1 MKKITAYCILL
12 VSISIYS
19 QRKPDSSVTLEN
31 NLKEVYFND
40 FSGIPV
46 VQTNK
51 ELIGIDPYQSKVI
64 WRQPMGSLGSL
75 SAFGGDGGSV
85 VNNIADTP
93 FIILEYKTL
102 IDTRNGNI
110 LLKGNKIETFEL
122 LPDFYA
128 VLVMTKGEK
137 GEKNLSLLDMR
148 SSKVLW
154 TTPLKIKT
162 SLMDKAMALSADNP
176 PESFRNLIFTK
187 DYKIALMYGKSI
199 IMIDGNNGKVLM
211 NENMKSGLL
220 FTDSQS
226 KNLFIVDGTKG
237 IVAELGTFGDGITLY
252 DFNTGKENGKIKLA
266 DKFAWVEDIDGKLFI
281 KSKGS
286 IAAYDYGGKK
296 IWKDNFQAKVI
307 YDIEKTADGY
317 MVYYGAERMLLDNE
331 GKKVWK
337 KGEAVVSNYEQEDYD
352 FLESQGYVK
361 YPYEAGN
368 LYITSQ
374 VIRYIDNKDKAK
386 SFRRTISYSTNLVAY
401 DEVSKSVLVVECGTG
416 RESLYLYNP
425 DKGLLPKTGQSL
437 NIKKPGYLNVFEKSA
452 TGYFISNPWEYVI
465 LDEKGKITAQKY
477 YSTPGETGR
486 QLMNVASGIL
496 DVASAASTVDGAADV
511 VAGSPSALGSQ
522 YGVPGT
528 STAQVEKGA
537 KKLERAAYYAEAA
550 DMLYNPE
557 RLNSFTMNSNYAFYF
572 TKDKAGNKFLVQVEK
587 TSGKEIDKLKFENNS
602 PKYIIDNEENRV
614 FYINKNN
621 LDIFQ
626 IK

>member
-1 MKKITAYCILL
+1 MMKIMACCILL
-12 VSISIYS
+12 FSISIYS
-19 QRKPDSSVTLEN
+19 QRKPDSSVALEN
-31 NLKEVYFND
+31 NLKEVYFNS

-46 VQTNK
+46 VQSNK

-64 WRQPMGSLGSL
+64 WKQPMGSLGAL

-85 VNNIADTP
+85 VNNIEDTP

-102 IDTRNGNI
+102 IDTRNGNV
-110 LLKGNKIETFEL
+110 LLKGNKIETFQL

-137 GEKNLSLLDMR
+137 GEKNLSLIDMK
-148 SSKVLW
+148 SSSVLW

-162 SLMDKAMALSADNP
+162 SLMDKAIALSAETP
-176 PESFRNLIFTK
+176 PESFRDLIFTK

-211 NENMKSGLL
+211 NENMKAGLL
-220 FTDSQS
+220 FTDNEGR
-226 KNLFIVDGTKG
+226 NLFVVDGTKG
-237 IVAELGTFGDGITLY
+237 IVAELGTFGEGITLY
-252 DFNTGKENGKIKLA
+252 DFKTGKENAKIKLA
-266 DKFAWVEDIDGKLFI
+266 DKFAWVEDIDGKLLI
-281 KSKGS
+281 KSKGNM
-286 IAAYDYGGKK
+286 AAYDYSGKK
-296 IWKDNFQAKVI
+296 LWKDNFQAKVI
-307 YDIEKTADGY
+307 YDIEKTAEGY
-317 MVYYGAERMLLDNE
+317 MVYYGSEKMLLDND
-331 GKKVWK
+331 GKKIWK
-337 KGEAVVSNYEQEDYD
+337 KAEAVASNYEQEDYN
-352 FLESQGYVK
+352 FLENQGYVK

-374 VIRYIDNKDKAK
+374 VVRYIDNKDRTK
-386 SFRRTISYSTNLVAY
+386 SFRRNIDYKSNLVAY
-401 DEVSKSVLVVECGTG
+401 DEVSGSVLVVECGTG
-416 RESLYLYNP
+416 KESLFLYNP

-465 LDEKGKITAQKY
+465 LDEKGKISAQKY

-486 QLMNVASGIL
+486 QLMNVASGLL
-496 DVASAASTVDGAADV
+496 DVAGAASTVDGTADIV
-511 VAGSPSALGSQ
+511 MGSPSALGSV
-522 YGVPGT
+522 YGVPGA
-528 STAQVEKGA
+528 STDQAEKGVEKI
-537 KKLERAAYYAEAA
+537 ERAQYYEAA
-550 DMLYNPE
+550 SEMLYNPE
-557 RLNSFTMNSNYAFYF
+557 RLNAFTMNSNYAFYF

-587 TSGKEIDKLKFENNS
+587 ISGKEIDKLKFENNN